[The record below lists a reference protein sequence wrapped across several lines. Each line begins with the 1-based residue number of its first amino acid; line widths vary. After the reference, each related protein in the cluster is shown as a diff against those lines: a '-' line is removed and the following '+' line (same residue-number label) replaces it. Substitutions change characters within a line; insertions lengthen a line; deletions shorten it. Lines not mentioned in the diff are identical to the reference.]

1 MSGLAE
7 KNRKAGIN
15 KETGKSKTKIAFLT
29 FLFLLFIVISAP
41 VIVRAAPESSQSG
54 FISFIKAVFGFKD
67 QPEKK
72 SINTAQPI
80 NNSQNLAVLKA
91 ALNSDP
97 LIGQGGGE
105 INIIEENTL
114 MPILG
119 PEAALVENTNQ
130 DQSGQ
135 ISIYAVKQGD
145 TLTSIAKLFNVSVN
159 TIFWSNNLTKKD
171 RIIPGQTLVILPITG
186 VKYEAQNGDTVE
198 KIAEKFKGDIEEIIA
213 FNNLSSNEKLEVGQ
227 MIIIPD
233 GQLPYAQEITPS
245 KIVPR
250 GGPEYIGYYLRPIS
264 GGRKSQ
270 GLHGFNGVDLAN
282 YCGDP
287 VFASAG
293 GDVIVAQNYG
303 WNGGYGKYLAI
314 NHPNGTQ
321 TLYSH
326 LSSII
331 VSPGWHVV
339 QGQVIGYIGSTGKST
354 GCHVHFEVRGAKNP
368 F

>member
-1 MSGLAE
+1 MSGSAE
-7 KNRKAGIN
+7 KSRKAGIN
-15 KETGKSKTKIAFLT
+15 KETGKSKTKITFLA
-29 FLFLLFIVISAP
+29 FLFLLFIIIPPLA
-41 VIVRAAPESSQSG
+41 IVRAAPESSQSG
-54 FISFIKAVFGFKD
+54 FVSFIKTVFGFKD
-67 QPEKK
+67 QIGQK
-72 SINTAQPI
+72 SLGAVRPT
-80 NNSQNLAVLKA
+80 NNSQNIAILKA

-114 MPILG
+114 MPVFG
-119 PEAALVENTNQ
+119 PESTLAENTSQN
-130 DQSGQ
+130 QSGQ

-186 VKYEAQNGDTVE
+186 IKYEVQNGDSIE

-213 FNNLSSNEKLEVGQ
+213 FNNLSPGGKLEVGQ
-227 MIIIPD
+227 IIIIPD
-233 GQLPYAQEITPS
+233 GQLPYTQETGSS
-245 KIVPR
+245 KIILR

-282 YCGDP
+282 YCGDS

-314 NHPNGTQ
+314 NHSNDTQ
-321 TLYSH
+321 TLYAH

-331 VSPGWHVV
+331 VSQGWHVV

>member
-1 MSGLAE
+1 M
-7 KNRKAGIN
+7 
-15 KETGKSKTKIAFLT
+15 T
-29 FLFLLFIVISAP
+29 FLFLLFIIVSAP
-41 VIVRAAPESSQSG
+41 AIVQAAPESSQSG
-54 FISFIKAVFGFKD
+54 FVSFIKAVFGFKD
-67 QPEKK
+67 QARQKPGNAAKP
-72 SINTAQPI
+72 T

-114 MPILG
+114 MPVFG

-130 DQSGQ
+130 NQSGQ

-171 RIIPGQTLVILPITG
+171 RIVPGQTLVILPITG
-186 VKYEAQNGDTVE
+186 VKYEVQNGDSME
-198 KIAEKFKGDIEEIIA
+198 KIAEKFKGNIEEIIA
-213 FNNLSSNEKLEVGQ
+213 FNNLSLGEKLEVGQ

-233 GQLPYAQEITPS
+233 GQLPYIQETSPS
-245 KIVPR
+245 KLVLHN
-250 GGPEYIGYYLRPIS
+250 GPEYIGYYLRPIS

-282 YCGDP
+282 YCGDSI
-287 VFASAG
+287 FASAG
-293 GDVIVAQNYG
+293 GDVIVAQDYG
-303 WNGGYGKYLAI
+303 WNGGYGKYLVI

-331 VSPGWHVV
+331 VSQGWHVV

-354 GCHVHFEVRGAKNP
+354 GCHLHFEVRGAKNP